1 MTPTPDNK
9 PTKAILDGDI
19 LAYRAAFWAESE
31 GVEYL
36 EERIN
41 HDIQTW
47 TPAGV
52 LKIYVA
58 MSCSRS
64 DNYRRKVWADY
75 KVHRDADKKTPEH
88 LDYAEELVTRIK
100 TLKQDTLEADDI
112 MGMGASSGKSIA
124 VTIDKDL
131 RCVPGWHWNPDKEPE
146 PVYVDEQTADYNFHI
161 QWLTGDSTD
170 NIPGIWKCGPAK
182 AKKILDAVE
191 PKDWT
196 KAVVQAYETA
206 KDKNGESY
214 NYEYCVAMAQC
225 VRILR
230 CGELDNNKQ
239 PKLWCPKV
247 GATD

>member
-1 MTPTPDNK
+1 MNK
-9 PTKAILDGDI
+9 PTMAILDGDI

-36 EERIN
+36 EERVN
-41 HDIQTW
+41 HDIQAW
-47 TPAGV
+47 TPEGV
-52 LKIYVA
+52 TKVYVA

-64 DNYRRKVWADY
+64 DNFRRKVWPAY
-75 KVHRDADKKTPEH
+75 KVHRDDSGRKAPEH
-88 LDYAEELVTRIK
+88 LDYAEELVTKGNVVRM
-100 TLKQDTLEADDI
+100 DCLEADDL

-131 RCVPGWHWNPDKEPE
+131 RAVPGWHWNPDKEPE
-146 PVYVDEQTADYNFHI
+146 PVFIDEQTADYNFHA

-182 AKKILDAVE
+182 AKKILESTQPVNWSTLVMATYE
-191 PKDWT
+191 KAKGKD
-196 KAVVQAYETA
+196 
-206 KDKNGESY
+206 GESY

-230 CGELDNNKQ
+230 SGELDENNQ
-239 PKLWCPKV
+239 PKLWFPKV